1 MISFQYKHVNF
12 ISKPLNYIMRTEI
25 MVILLYKEGKDLT
38 LKTAL
43 LETEMSFINPLSP
56 FQGHRKMEVP
66 MVED

>member
-1 MISFQYKHVNF
+1 
-12 ISKPLNYIMRTEI
+12 